1 MNTAPSSSSAS
12 AKESAGATSSPE
24 AIEVE
29 KKLLKTIM
37 EYLQFTYKQYNDI
50 RNSRNPELALNY
62 TNELLNN
69 LRQCLKNVM
78 ITQMEKNQLRESL
91 LSERTRAE
99 IMHVAVT
106 LGDNVSTSADQRN
119 LEEWKQTR
127 DAFMS
132 FLD

>member
-12 AKESAGATSSPE
+12 AKETAGATSSPE